1 MINIIVYKNALK
13 LTTLGIILNTEYYYH
28 RKTKEKQSS
37 ENTPRGIKDFN
48 KIYIPAPADSELK
61 DWLFA
66 KLKESKGVLSLTTVK
81 DRSGYTVIYKG
92 GQGGFDFFS
101 CDAPTDADATFL
113 LIIKLL
119 KHGKIKI

>member
-1 MINIIVYKNALK
+1 MIPVIEYKNALK
-13 LTTLGIILNTEYYYH
+13 LSGLNITLNTAFYYSKKSKIKH
-28 RKTKEKQSS
+28 SAETL
-37 ENTPRGIKDFN
+37 PRGIRDFN
-48 KIYIPAPADSELK
+48 KIYIPAPAESELK

-66 KLKESKGVLSLTTVK
+66 KLKENKGVLSLTTVK
-81 DRSGYTVIYKG
+81 DKSGYTVIYKG
-92 GQGGFDFFS
+92 GQSGFDFFS